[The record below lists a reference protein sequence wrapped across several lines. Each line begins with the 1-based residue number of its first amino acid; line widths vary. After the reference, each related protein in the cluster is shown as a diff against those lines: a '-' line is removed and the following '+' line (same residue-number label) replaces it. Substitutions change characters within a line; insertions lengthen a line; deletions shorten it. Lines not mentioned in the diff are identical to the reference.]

1 MTKNT
6 NASGFRKVD
15 VDAFT
20 ENDNYDDDKNEVN
33 ELGPNEK
40 EVKQL
45 LDGKRNVDALQL
57 VLKSAPISTRN
68 QKIKV
73 KSSHAVNLITILNK
87 YHLIINRTM
96 RFK

>member
-15 VDAFT
+15 VDALT

-33 ELGPNEK
+33 ELGPNER

-45 LDGKRNVDALQL
+45 LDSKRNIDALKL
-57 VLKSAPISTRN
+57 VLKSAPLNTKN

-73 KSSHAVNLITILNK
+73 KT
-87 YHLIINRTM
+87 
-96 RFK
+96 FF